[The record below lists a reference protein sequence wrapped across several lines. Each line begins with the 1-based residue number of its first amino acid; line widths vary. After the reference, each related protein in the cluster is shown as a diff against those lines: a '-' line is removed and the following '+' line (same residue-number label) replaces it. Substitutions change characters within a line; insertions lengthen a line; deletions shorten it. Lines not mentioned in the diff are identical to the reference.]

1 MKYIVVITAVSLVI
15 SSCNQRNNEVIV
27 KSNPE
32 RDSLVN
38 IVNEREKS
46 INEFIASFNEIEKN
60 LNDVTLKQQ
69 FIYSTSES
77 NPNKLRLEQKNRI
90 IEEIAA
96 INKLMKENSNKI
108 TVLKKKLARSVNKN
122 NNLEETVVTLSNQLT
137 QKTIELDLLNN
148 KLNALD
154 LRVAQLQTSVD
165 TLTEQNLAKTETI
178 KENIAALHT
187 AYYVVGKTKEL
198 EEAMLIDR
206 KGGLLGIGRTSKLKD
221 DFDKNKFIRVD
232 YTQISSIPINSTDV
246 KIITTHPSDSYTL
259 DKDSRNNNHVNSI
272 IITNPEKFWAASK
285 YLVIVKS

>member
-108 TVLKKKLARSVNKN
+108 TVLKKKLARAVNKN